1 MNSATATVLSDLVPM
16 RFAKENARV
25 RDVVLV
31 TSFALFTALSAQISI
46 PLGFTPVPLTGQTF
60 AVLLAGSVLGM
71 RRGVASQGLYWI
83 MGLVG
88 LPFYANGDGGWSAGT
103 GTTLGYFAG
112 FMVAAALVGYLAERR
127 NDRNFVSSMS
137 AMAMATVVIY
147 AFGAAW
153 LSMKLNIPFA
163 SGDTNALSLG
173 VTPFLA
179 GDAVKMLL
187 AGAIAPTVWALAA
200 RK

>member
-16 RFAKENARV
+16 RFAKDNARV

>member
-1 MNSATATVLSDLVPM
+1 MNSVTATVLSDLFPM
-16 RFAKENARV
+16 RFAQNRTRL

-31 TSFALFTALSAQISI
+31 TGFALITALSAQISI

-71 RRGVASQGLYWI
+71 RRGVASQGLYWV

-88 LPFYANGDGGWSAGT
+88 LPFYANGDGGWTAGT
-103 GTTLGYFAG
+103 GTTLGYFMG

-153 LSMKLNIPFA
+153 LSIKLNIPFA
-163 SGDTNALSLG
+163 SGETNALSLG

-179 GDAVKMLL
+179 GDVVKMLL
-187 AGAIAPTVWALAA
+187 AGAVAPTVWALAA

>member
-16 RFAKENARV
+16 RFVQERSRV

-31 TSFALFTALSAQISI
+31 TGFALFTALSAQISI

-60 AVLLAGSVLGM
+60 AVLLAGTVLGM
-71 RRGVASQGLYWI
+71 RRGVASQGLYWV

-88 LPFYANGDGGWSAGT
+88 LPFYANGDGGWTAGT
-103 GTTLGYFAG
+103 GATLGYFVG

-127 NDRNFVSSMS
+127 NDRNFVSSIS

-147 AFGAAW
+147 AFGATW
-153 LSMKLNIPFA
+153 LMVKLNVPFA
-163 SGDTNALSLG
+163 TGETNALSLG

-179 GDAVKMLL
+179 GDVVKMVL
-187 AGAIAPTVWALAA
+187 AGAIAPTVWALSA